1 MSLRVLKPIRVNN
14 GGPDSRIEDGHW
26 RCQLCVMEH
35 LTSYPLSWFLELS
48 CSRHP
53 INRVIGVV
61 VSKHVLKSGDH
72 TDFYRPLG
80 K

>member
-1 MSLRVLKPIRVNN
+1 MEGRIRASKMGIGDVKLR
-14 GGPDSRIEDGHW
+14 
-26 RCQLCVMEH
+26 VMEH
-35 LTSYPLSWFLELS
+35 LTSYPLSWFFELS